1 MTDSM
6 PNSEA
11 PPRING
17 ATEIGKSM
25 PPAHPQAVTAPP
37 WRVVA
42 STLVSVIEPTEST
55 ASAQRAF
62 CKGFCGSGEL
72 VALDDLARA

>member
-1 MTDSM
+1 MSPSTLLTHC
-6 PNSEA
+6 
-11 PPRING
+11 G
-17 ATEIGKSM
+17 ARLVTRDEL
-25 PPAHPQAVTAPP
+25 QAVTAPP

>member
-11 PPRING
+11 PHRING

-25 PPAHPQAVTAPP
+25 PPAHPQAASAPP
-37 WRVVA
+37 WRTVA
-42 STLVSVIEPTEST
+42 NTLVSVIEPTEST
-55 ASAQRAF
+55 ASAQHAF